1 MTCEEEEDRLPHGG
15 SDYSPTDASI
25 MCLDECTHD
34 WLGNPVN
41 EWAFVQWRDPQGSLT
56 TPLAAE
62 RVERSGNTAK
72 KCLASWL
79 VFGHPNQNVQ
89 DMCTVKRH

>member
-1 MTCEEEEDRLPHGG
+1 MSGRLFSGG
-15 SDYSPTDASI
+15 
-25 MCLDECTHD
+25 
-34 WLGNPVN
+34 
-41 EWAFVQWRDPQGSLT
+41 DPQGSLP

-62 RVERSGNTAK
+62 RAEGPGDTAK
-72 KCLASWL
+72 NFLALWL